1 MNYVFFDEVQ
11 NVPDFQRADD
21 ALYLKKNVELYLSES
36 NSRLGIGEWATMF
49 RGRYIELNMLL
60 LSFRKYVSA
69 YRSKRP

>member
-36 NSRLGIGEWATMF
+36 NSRLGIVEWATMF